1 MDESDKDDEGDDDD
15 DPVILGSIP
24 RPNLEQ

>member
-1 MDESDKDDEGDDDD
+1 MDESDKDDEDDDDD

>member
-1 MDESDKDDEGDDDD
+1 MNESHKDDEDDDDD
-15 DPVILGSIP
+15 DPVILTSIL

>member
-1 MDESDKDDEGDDDD
+1 MHESDKDDEDDDDD